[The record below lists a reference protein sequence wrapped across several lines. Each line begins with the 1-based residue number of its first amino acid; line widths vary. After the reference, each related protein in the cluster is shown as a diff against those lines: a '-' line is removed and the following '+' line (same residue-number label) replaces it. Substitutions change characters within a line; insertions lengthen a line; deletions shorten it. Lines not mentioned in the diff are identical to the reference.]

1 MVTAKSTCIFE
12 CIINFQ
18 RLRSQALDLSANILL
33 FILEADREE
42 KCLVQQQIRGC
53 DLTHL
58 NGTLTSLESFAS
70 NTLHCVLTGIKGQVR
85 CVPTEG
91 NPEVT

>member
-1 MVTAKSTCIFE
+1 MVTAKSHTCIFE
-12 CIINFQ
+12 FIINFQ
-18 RLRSQALDLSANILL
+18 RSRSQALDLSANILL
-33 FILEADREE
+33 FILEADSEE
-42 KCLVQQQIRGC
+42 KCLVHHHIRGC

-58 NGTLTSLESFAS
+58 NGILTSLEPFA

-85 CVPTEG
+85 CVLTEG